1 MLNYIA
7 TVVALSVPVSWTCV
21 RLAAPL
27 LGGENRISRHSMGA
41 ASVVSSVICIVTALW
56 AATGRVRTPAA
67 SIAVA
72 SAITSA
78 VLIDSVRRADTMAFL
93 RSILPQAGTSPEVVK
108 APQAG
113 KRASRRRAANR
124 EVHHIIPAE
133 VAAIEAPEHVQNQL
147 DMVMSLL
154 CSSDAVRDPEERRQ
168 LVEMQRRLHALQNA
182 HITAGNSGLDQ
193 ASVAEC
199 YAKHAEKINALLGRE
214 LTDDSNT

>member
-27 LGGENRISRHSMGA
+27 LGGESRISRRSMA
-41 ASVVSSVICIVTALW
+41 TASIVSSVICIVTAMW
-56 AATGRVRTPAA
+56 AATGRVRMPAA
-67 SIAVA
+67 AIAMA
-72 SAITSA
+72 WAITSA
-78 VLIDSVRRADTMAFL
+78 VLIDSVRRADTMAIL
-93 RSILPQAGTSPEVVK
+93 RSILPQAGMSPRVVK
-108 APQAG
+108 SPRAG
-113 KRASRRRAANR
+113 KRP

-133 VAAIEAPEHVQNQL
+133 AGAIEAPEHVQSQL

-182 HITAGNSGLDQ
+182 QITAGNSGLDQ